1 MTKTVSKHSQLNIIF
16 YDGICV
22 LCNGLVTWLIQKDT
36 HKQFHFMKHKYEQR
50 TEHTL
55 EKDDRFYF
63 YFDQF
68 DREISLNFHSARND
82 VTEYSMSLDKFIK
95 SLQISISDFDKN
107 ELEVMKTLAAVL
119 FTKIREIE
127 KAEAEAELEET
138 EEKVTQTV

>member
-1 MTKTVSKHSQLNIIF
+1 
-16 YDGICV
+16 
-22 LCNGLVTWLIQKDT
+22 
-36 HKQFHFMKHKYEQR
+36 MKHKYEQR

-95 SLQISISDFDKN
+95 SLQLSISDFDK
-107 ELEVMKTLAAVL
+107 
-119 FTKIREIE
+119 
-127 KAEAEAELEET
+127 KADKEER
-138 EEKVTQTV
+138 

>member
-1 MTKTVSKHSQLNIIF
+1 
-16 YDGICV
+16 
-22 LCNGLVTWLIQKDT
+22 
-36 HKQFHFMKHKYEQR
+36 MKHKYEQR

-95 SLQISISDFDKN
+95 SLQLSISDFDKN
-107 ELEVMKTLAAVL
+107 ELEVMKMSAAVL
-119 FTKIREIE
+119 FTKIRQIE
-127 KAEAEAELEET
+127 KAEAEAEAELEET
-138 EEKVTQTV
+138 EQKVTQTV

>member
-1 MTKTVSKHSQLNIIF
+1 
-16 YDGICV
+16 
-22 LCNGLVTWLIQKDT
+22 
-36 HKQFHFMKHKYEQR
+36 MKHKYEQR

-82 VTEYSMSLDKFIK
+82 VTEYSMSLDKFIS
-95 SLQISISDFDKN
+95 SLQTSISNFDKA

-127 KAEAEAELEET
+127 KTEAEAELKET

>member
-1 MTKTVSKHSQLNIIF
+1 
-16 YDGICV
+16 
-22 LCNGLVTWLIQKDT
+22 
-36 HKQFHFMKHKYEQR
+36 MKHKYEQR

-68 DREISLNFHSARND
+68 DKEINLNFHSARND
-82 VTEYSMSLDKFIK
+82 VTEYSMSLDKFIS
-95 SLQISISDFDKN
+95 SLQTSISNFDKA

-127 KAEAEAELEET
+127 KAEAEAELKET
-138 EEKVTQTV
+138 EEKVTQAV

>member
-1 MTKTVSKHSQLNIIF
+1 
-16 YDGICV
+16 
-22 LCNGLVTWLIQKDT
+22 
-36 HKQFHFMKHKYEQR
+36 MKHKYEQR

-63 YFDQF
+63 YYDQF
-68 DREISLNFHSARND
+68 DKEISLNFHSARND

-107 ELEVMKTLAAVL
+107 ELEVMKMSAAVL
-119 FTKIREIE
+119 FTKIRQIE

>member
-1 MTKTVSKHSQLNIIF
+1 MR
-16 YDGICV
+16 
-22 LCNGLVTWLIQKDT
+22 
-36 HKQFHFMKHKYEQR
+36 HKFQHR
-50 TEHTL
+50 TENTL

-63 YFDQF
+63 YYDQF
-68 DREISLNFHSARND
+68 DKEISLNFHSARND

-107 ELEVMKTLAAVL
+107 ELEVMKMSAAVL
-119 FTKIREIE
+119 FTKIRQIE

>member
-1 MTKTVSKHSQLNIIF
+1 
-16 YDGICV
+16 
-22 LCNGLVTWLIQKDT
+22 
-36 HKQFHFMKHKYEQR
+36 MKHKYEQR

-95 SLQISISDFDKN
+95 SLQLSISDFDKN

>member
-1 MTKTVSKHSQLNIIF
+1 
-16 YDGICV
+16 
-22 LCNGLVTWLIQKDT
+22 
-36 HKQFHFMKHKYEQR
+36 MKHKYEQR

-68 DREISLNFHSARND
+68 DKEISIAFHSSRND

-95 SLQISISDFDKN
+95 SLQLSISDFDKN
-107 ELEVMKTLAAVL
+107 ELEVMKMSAAVL
-119 FTKIREIE
+119 FTKIRQIE
-127 KAEAEAELEET
+127 KAKAEAELKET

>member
-1 MTKTVSKHSQLNIIF
+1 
-16 YDGICV
+16 
-22 LCNGLVTWLIQKDT
+22 
-36 HKQFHFMKHKYEQR
+36 MKHKYEQR

-63 YFDQF
+63 YYNQF
-68 DREISLNFHSARND
+68 DKEISLNFHSARND

-95 SLQISISDFDKN
+95 SLQLSISDFDKN

-127 KAEAEAELEET
+127 KAEAEAEAELEET
-138 EEKVTQTV
+138 EEKVTV

>member
-1 MTKTVSKHSQLNIIF
+1 
-16 YDGICV
+16 
-22 LCNGLVTWLIQKDT
+22 
-36 HKQFHFMKHKYEQR
+36 MKHKYEQR

-63 YFDQF
+63 YFNQF

-95 SLQISISDFDKN
+95 SLQMSISDFDKN
-107 ELEVMKTLAAVL
+107 ELEVMKMSAAVL
-119 FTKIREIE
+119 FTKIRQIE

>member
-1 MTKTVSKHSQLNIIF
+1 
-16 YDGICV
+16 
-22 LCNGLVTWLIQKDT
+22 
-36 HKQFHFMKHKYEQR
+36 MKHKYEQR

-68 DREISLNFHSARND
+68 DKEISLNFHSARND
-82 VTEYSMSLDKFIK
+82 VTEYSMSLDKFIS
-95 SLQISISDFDKN
+95 SLQTSISNFDKA

-127 KAEAEAELEET
+127 KTEAEAELKET
-138 EEKVTQTV
+138 EEKVTI

>member
-1 MTKTVSKHSQLNIIF
+1 
-16 YDGICV
+16 
-22 LCNGLVTWLIQKDT
+22 
-36 HKQFHFMKHKYEQR
+36 MKHKYEQR

-68 DREISLNFHSARND
+68 DKEINLNFHSARND
-82 VTEYSMSLDKFIK
+82 VTEYSMSVDKFIK

-127 KAEAEAELEET
+127 KAEAELEET
-138 EEKVTQTV
+138 EEKATQAA

>member
-1 MTKTVSKHSQLNIIF
+1 
-16 YDGICV
+16 
-22 LCNGLVTWLIQKDT
+22 
-36 HKQFHFMKHKYEQR
+36 MKHKYEQR

-63 YFDQF
+63 YYDQF
-68 DREISLNFHSARND
+68 DKEISLNFHSARND

-107 ELEVMKTLAAVL
+107 ELEVMKMSAAVL
-119 FTKIREIE
+119 FTKIRQIE
-127 KAEAEAELEET
+127 KADAEAELEET

>member
-1 MTKTVSKHSQLNIIF
+1 
-16 YDGICV
+16 
-22 LCNGLVTWLIQKDT
+22 
-36 HKQFHFMKHKYEQR
+36 MKHKYEQR

-63 YFDQF
+63 YYNQF
-68 DREISLNFHSARND
+68 DKEISLNFHSARND

-95 SLQISISDFDKN
+95 SLQMSISDFDKN
-107 ELEVMKTLAAVL
+107 ELEVMKMSAAVL
-119 FTKIREIE
+119 FTKIRQIE

>member
-1 MTKTVSKHSQLNIIF
+1 
-16 YDGICV
+16 
-22 LCNGLVTWLIQKDT
+22 
-36 HKQFHFMKHKYEQR
+36 MKHKYEQR

-82 VTEYSMSLDKFIK
+82 VTEYSMSLDKFIS
-95 SLQISISDFDKN
+95 SLQTSISSFDKA
-107 ELEVMKTLAAVL
+107 ELEVMKTIAAVL
-119 FTKIREIE
+119 FTKIRKIE
-127 KAEAEAELEET
+127 KAQAEAELEET